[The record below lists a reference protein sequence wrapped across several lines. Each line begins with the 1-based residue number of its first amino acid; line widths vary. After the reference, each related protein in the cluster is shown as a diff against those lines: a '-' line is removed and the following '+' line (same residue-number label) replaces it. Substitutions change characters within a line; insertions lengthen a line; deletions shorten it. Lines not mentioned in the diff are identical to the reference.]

1 MSSSAQFP
9 GSAGGTSYEQLP
21 GALSASGRD
30 SASSD
35 QTTSDQRDGRSGN
48 VGSQSFESLFPELAA
63 RTQKP
68 TEGSTPPS
76 DPAEEG
82 PSTDPDTQEARS
94 AKGKAPR
101 LSGTFEDHPHLLA
114 IKPKERYVFRS
125 DYFQVDDRYAC
136 VLGFF
141 HDDGARDDFAAFWGI
156 NRIPTGL
163 PENVTVVVF
172 EQVRRMGEKWIEE
185 KIKTVEKLDRMEE
198 GEQAQAGTMTSRRK
212 AAKVSDDMEIVA
224 GELQDGASYLHVHN
238 RLLVKAPTLK
248 VLDDAVERIARLYID
263 RFGTLSVAAYPG
275 EQRQELTNLFGRNE
289 RKRGKGFHFTSVEF
303 AGSHSLVTNGLNDP
317 SGEYVGSMIGDVN
330 NSAVLFDVNDYH
342 HHVVVADNSVNPVLN
357 RAHVPDMWGSKISQ
371 AALLSNARTVHIIL
385 DGARMDELGPRLD
398 GLTARLDMNSGDINM
413 FEMFGKSEDELGI
426 FPAHLE
432 KVVLMAEQAY
442 ETTDSD
448 RSIIRGSL
456 KETLSQFYID
466 KGMWVRNAKHNRD
479 RLRVVGIPHTQVP
492 RLQDIVTYFD
502 TQYRALANS
511 TARDDEALHA
521 YNILRLVFKDLL
533 DNNGDLFNTHTNDEI
548 DGVADAR
555 RVLYDFSRLLKR
567 GKGVA
572 MAQLVNVIGF
582 AVDNLKLGD
591 TVIIHGAEN
600 IDDRIK
606 EYLTEQFTH
615 LFLRGGRVAYLYNDV
630 DKMLADSAFNRFDA
644 ADWTVLGPMR
654 DATVTEYQR
663 QMHQDIPPDLERL
676 VTTRGE
682 NLAYLRRGHTN
693 VVFHLDLPLGVNPA
707 RAERRAQIL
716 GSARR
721 EEGDRAKPEQS
732 SAITAAQGD
741 RAEER
746 AQRVAREGAQARLR
760 TERTKPGK
768 KSGSRSDQGRR
779 DRTSGP
785 PGKGDPRK
793 RGL

>member
-1 MSSSAQFP
+1 MSSSARFP
-9 GSAGGTSYEQLP
+9 GSAAGTSHEQLP
-21 GALSASGRD
+21 GALSASGRP
-30 SASSD
+30 SSDTD
-35 QTTSDQRDGRSGN
+35 QTTSDPWSRPQGN
-48 VGSQSFESLFPELAA
+48 VSTESFDALFPELKE
-63 RTQKP
+63 RLQKP
-68 TEGSTPPS
+68 AGGAASQDQRTES
-76 DPAEEG
+76 DSSADNTEEPRAEKEK
-82 PSTDPDTQEARS
+82 SR
-94 AKGKAPR
+94 R
-101 LSGTFEDHPHLLA
+101 LSGTFDDHPHLLA

-156 NRIPTGL
+156 NRIPTGM

-185 KIKTVEKLDRMEE
+185 KIKTVEKLDRLEE

-238 RLLVKAPTLK
+238 RLLVRAPSLK
-248 VLDDAVERIARLYID
+248 VLDEAVERISRLYID
-263 RFGTLSVAAYPG
+263 RFGTLTVAAYPG
-275 EQRQELTNLFGRNE
+275 EQRQELTNLFGKNE

-317 SGEYVGSMIGDVN
+317 AGEYVGSMIGDVN
-330 NSAVLFDVNDYH
+330 NSAVLFDVNGYE

-371 AALLSNARTVHIIL
+371 AALLANARTVHIIL

-398 GLTARLDMNSGDINM
+398 SLTARLDMNSGDINM
-413 FEMFGKSEDELGI
+413 FEMFGDPEEELGI

-442 ETTDSD
+442 ETTESD

-456 KETLSQFYID
+456 KETLTQFYID

-502 TQYRALANS
+502 TRYRALANS

-533 DNNGDLFNTHTNDEI
+533 DNNGDLFNTHTNDEV

-582 AVDNLKLGD
+582 AVDNLGLGD
-591 TVIIHGAEN
+591 TVIIHGSEN

-630 DKMLADSAFNRFDA
+630 DKMLADSTFNRFDA

-693 VVFHLDLPLGVNPA
+693 VVFHMDLPLGVNPA
-707 RAERRAQIL
+707 RAERRARIL
-716 GSARR
+716 EAVQR
-721 EEGDRAKPEQS
+721 EQGDRARPEQS
-732 SAITAAQGD
+732 SAVVAALGEQ
-741 RAEER
+741 AEER

-760 TERTKPGK
+760 AERMKSERKPER
-768 KSGSRSDQGRR
+768 RSNQGRR
-779 DRTSGP
+779 VQPSGP
-785 PGKGDPRK
+785 SNEDDRRR

>member
-1 MSSSAQFP
+1 MKERERRAVEQAAAETEQDDDASVGMSA
-9 GSAGGTSYEQLP
+9 AE
-21 GALSASGRD
+21 R
-30 SASSD
+30 
-35 QTTSDQRDGRSGN
+35 R
-48 VGSQSFESLFPELAA
+48 AA
-63 RTQKP
+63 RKKERQL
-68 TEGSTPPS
+68 G
-76 DPAEEG
+76 
-82 PSTDPDTQEARS
+82 
-94 AKGKAPR
+94 
-101 LSGTFEDHPHLLA
+101 GTFEEHPHLLA
-114 IKPKERYVFRS
+114 VKPRERYVFHS
-125 DYFQVDDRYAC
+125 DYFRIDGHHAC

-163 PENVTVVVF
+163 PEDVTVVVL
-172 EQVRRMGEKWIEE
+172 EQVRRMGEKWIEDR
-185 KIKTVEKLDRMEE
+185 IKTAEKLDRLEE
-198 GEQAQAGTMTSRRK
+198 GEQAQSGTMTSRRK
-212 AAKVSDDMEIVA
+212 AAKVSDDMEIAA
-224 GELQDGASYLHVHN
+224 GEIQDGASYLHVHN
-238 RLLVKAPTLK
+238 RLLVKAPSLE
-248 VLDDAVERIARLYID
+248 VLDDAVERIRRLYID
-263 RFGTLSVAAYPG
+263 RFGTLTVAAYPG
-275 EQRQELTNLFGRNE
+275 EQRQELTNLFGKTE

-317 SGEYVGSMIGDVN
+317 TGEYVGYMVGDVN
-330 NSAVLFDVNDYH
+330 NSAVLFDVNAYD
-342 HHVVVADNSVNPVLN
+342 HHVVVADNGVNPVLD
-357 RAHVPDMWGSKISQ
+357 RAHVADMWGSKVSQ

-385 DGARMDELGPRLD
+385 DGARLDDLGPRLD
-398 GLTARLDMNSGDINM
+398 ALTARLDMNSGDINM
-413 FEMFGKSEDELGI
+413 FEMFGSQEDELGI

-442 ETTDSD
+442 ETTDQD

-456 KETLSQFYID
+456 KETLTQFYID
-466 KGMWVRNAKHNRD
+466 KGMWARNAKHNRD
-479 RLRVVGIPHTQVP
+479 RLRVVGVPHIQVP

-582 AVDNLKLGD
+582 AVDNLGLGD

-600 IDDRIK
+600 IDDRVK
-606 EYLTEQFTH
+606 EYLGEQFGH

-630 DKMLADSAFNRFDA
+630 DRMLADSAFNRFDS

-663 QMHQDIPPDLERL
+663 QLHQDIPPDLERL

-693 VVFHLDLPLGVNPA
+693 VVFHLDLALGVNPA
-707 RAERRAQIL
+707 RADRRAQLI
-716 GSARR
+716 GAGRR
-721 EEGDRAKPEQS
+721 KQSDRERS
-732 SAITAAQGD
+732 SAVVAAKGD
-741 RAEER
+741 IAEER
-746 AQRVAREGAQARLR
+746 AQRVADNGAEARLR
-760 TERTKPGK
+760 AERVKPTGR
-768 KSGSRSDQGRR
+768 SGQQGRAVQ
-779 DRTSGP
+779 GE
-785 PGKGDPRK
+785 
-793 RGL
+793 RGGRGR